1 MNKIKLI
8 ILKMKIILLKMT
20 EKLKVKMKMISMMK
34 NNIFKEIIQLM
45 MFLIKY
51 LKFLK
56 LKMKK

>member
-1 MNKIKLI
+1 MKKIKLI
-8 ILKMKIILLKMT
+8 ILKMKIILLKIT
-20 EKLKVKMKMISMMK
+20 EKLKAKMKMISMMK

>member
-1 MNKIKLI
+1 MKKIKLI